1 MIMQNQLYAA
11 EFADNPDSRCPVS
24 VILDSSSSMSIG
36 GRIEKLS
43 MALAKLKAELSDDTM
58 ASQRV
63 ELSLV
68 TFNHEVEY
76 VDFRSVE
83 AFEPPDLQASG
94 GTMVCP
100 AVNTALDLLAGHKQA
115 YREAGMSYYRPLGVL
130 LSGGRFENDTAEEL
144 AMVKQRLV
152 SEEKSRGL
160 AFFAFGFEDADTDA
174 LSRITPPNR
183 PPRSIGDAG
192 NMAGLFE
199 WWVSG
204 QCGCGTRMWSSD
216 PGELLELD
224 DLDSYLAY

>member
-1 MIMQNQLYAA
+1 MKGPQHAEQL
-11 EFADNPDSRCPVS
+11 ADNPEPRLPVCL
-24 VILDSSSSMSIG
+24 ILDRSSSMSNM
-36 GRIEKLS
+36 GRIDKLN
-43 MALAKLKAELSDDTM
+43 MAVAKLKAELSDDTL

-68 TFNHEVEY
+68 TYNHEVEY
-76 VDFRSVE
+76 VDFRSAD

-144 AMVKQRLV
+144 AMVKQRLA

>member
-100 AVNTALDLLAGHKQA
+100 AVNTALDLLAGRKAA
-115 YREAGMSYYRPLGVL
+115 YREAGISYYRPLTVL
-130 LSGGRFENDTAEEL
+130 LTDGRFEHDSDEDLAMIKQRLTAEEEGRH
-144 AMVKQRLV
+144 V
-152 SEEKSRGL
+152 
-160 AFFAFGFEDADTDA
+160 AFFAFGTEAADIE
-174 LSRITPPNR
+174 SMSKITPPNR
-183 PPRSIGDAG
+183 PPRHIGGAENIAG
-192 NMAGLFE
+192 VFQWLSNSVEQISRA
-199 WWVSG
+199 
-204 QCGCGTRMWSSD
+204 T
-216 PGELLELD
+216 PGDRLELD
-224 DLDSYLAY
+224 ELDAYLSY